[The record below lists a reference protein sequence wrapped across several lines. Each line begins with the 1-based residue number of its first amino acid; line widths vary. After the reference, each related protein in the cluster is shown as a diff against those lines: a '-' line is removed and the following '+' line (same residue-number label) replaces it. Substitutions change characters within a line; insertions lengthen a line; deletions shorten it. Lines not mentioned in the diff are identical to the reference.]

1 MTAQDDRVERGSV
14 PWEADASVEA
24 FWRQVARL
32 TLDWLARSGV
42 PVRDAVVLL
51 PFAQHLGLA
60 RRAFG
65 ALSPWLPRLETTRSL
80 ASALGPQALP
90 QPGQLSGDAALD
102 VIHARA
108 LMQQQRLA
116 GADARANRLHAKHLL
131 ELAQALQQAAHA
143 HAPACRG
150 PYWSQVS
157 AALARQAQDELEPA
171 LARLACTWA
180 QEGPEPATDALF
192 RHPARAWVLL
202 EAGRPDALA
211 RAVLAHAQVPAL
223 RLALSPDLPQANWQ
237 GSWQVQSLDGAAGLP
252 AAAAAQVLQAL
263 ARGEGPV
270 LLPAVDRAMLRQT
283 LALLAP
289 HGLTVQDETGG
300 SLATQGPAAAI
311 RHVVRAAVQGDMD
324 ELLAWAKSPCA
335 PAALEGVGPLEAWAR
350 RHRVARWQGAGPGAA
365 AGAAGAAWRC
375 LATAAQPLREGPDRR
390 LLQHWLQALRQVLI
404 QSQAL
409 DGARWTEAQRPVW
422 RAVLEVLWLARNPW
436 PGSAAERLLAQ
447 PLSAADWL
455 AWLDEALQAP
465 APLAAATGSPQ
476 VVVTPLSRALL
487 RPFGTAVVA
496 GCDAARWSVGP
507 VAPTLL
513 GQALAAELGLPHRE
527 AAQAAQ
533 WEALQQLVRL
543 PRVICLHARQSDGVP
558 LDWAPPL
565 LRLRS
570 AMGGEVW
577 GEAAEAREALA
588 PLRRPMP
595 RAEVP
600 AAGWLP
606 ARWSASQV
614 AALRDCPYQF
624 FARVRLGLDDPDE
637 IDRDPDARDWGRWL
651 HAVLHEAHTLGDPL
665 QHWDSACRG
674 VLQREGVSDDESW
687 PFLALL
693 QRWGPAYCAWWA
705 AEAAAGRQVEA
716 SERKLEAPVWAEDV
730 LLHGVQWVGRADRID
745 TLGDGARQLLDFKTS
760 SAESLKARVI
770 DDPQLP
776 FYAALLGRLGEPVS
790 QAAYVA
796 LETKTR
802 SIKAVQTPDLPQ
814 AVAHLQEGLA
824 DDLRQ
829 LHAGE
834 PLRALGEGRACEH
847 CVARGLCRRDD
858 WSLA

>member
-1 MTAQDDRVERGSV
+1 MTAKDDRVELGSLL
-14 PWEADASVEA
+14 WEADASVGA
-24 FWRQVARL
+24 FWRQLASRV
-32 TLDWLARSGV
+32 LDWLPRQGV
-42 PVRDAVVLL
+42 PARDAIILL

-65 ALSPWLPRLETTRSL
+65 ALGPWLPRLETTRSL
-80 ASALGPQALP
+80 SSALGPQVLA
-90 QPGQLSGDAALD
+90 QAGQITGDTALD
-102 VIHARA
+102 LIQAHA
-108 LMQQQRLA
+108 LMQQRRLT
-116 GADARANRLHAKHLL
+116 GGDARADRLHARQVL
-131 ELAQALQQAAHA
+131 ELAQALQKAAHA
-143 HAPACRG
+143 QG
-150 PYWSQVS
+150 PVARTQYWARVTS
-157 AALARQAQDELEPA
+157 ALARQGQDELEA
-171 LARLACTWA
+171 DLSQLACDWA
-180 QEGPEPATDALF
+180 QCGLAPATDALF
-192 RHPARAWVLL
+192 RHPCRAWVLL

-223 RLALSPDLPQANWQ
+223 HLSLPADLIQ
-237 GSWQVQSLDGAAGLP
+237 GPADSSWQVQCLDDAAALP

-270 LLPAVDRAMLRQT
+270 LLPAVDRALLRHT

-300 SLATQGPAAAI
+300 SLSTQGPAAAL
-311 RHVVRAAVQGDMD
+311 RHLLRASLHGDMD
-324 ELLAWAKSPCA
+324 ELLAWAKSPLA
-335 PAALEGVGPLEAWAR
+335 PVGLDGVPALEAWAR
-350 RHRVARWQGAGPGAA
+350 RHRVTRWQGAGPGGS
-365 AGAAGAAWRC
+365 AGEDWRR
-375 LATAAQPLREGPDRR
+375 LGSAAQPLREGPERR
-390 LLQHWLQALRQVLI
+390 MLQHWLYALRQVLT

-409 DGARWTEAQRPVW
+409 DGNRWSEAQRSVW
-422 RAVLEVLWLARNPW
+422 RAVLDVLWLTRNPW

-455 AWLDEALQAP
+455 AWVDEALQAP
-465 APLAAATGSPQ
+465 VPVFAAAGSPH

-487 RPFGTAVVA
+487 RPFGTAVLA

-507 VAPTLL
+507 VAPALL
-513 GQALAAELGLPHRE
+513 GQALAAELGLPHRD

-533 WEALQQLVRL
+533 WDALQQLVRL
-543 PRVICLHARQSDGVP
+543 PRVICLHARQSGGVA

-565 LRLRS
+565 LRLRA
-570 AMGGEVW
+570 AMGG
-577 GEAAEAREALA
+577 AAWATAPEAREPIA
-588 PLRRPMP
+588 PERRPLA
-595 RAEVP
+595 RAEVRAP
-600 AAGWLP
+600 DWLP

-624 FARVRLGLDDPDE
+624 YARVRLGLDDPEE

-651 HAVLHEAHTLGDPL
+651 HAVLHEAHALGDPL
-665 QHWDSACRG
+665 QHWDSACRN
-674 VLQREGVSDDESW
+674 VLAREGVSDDETW

-705 AEAAAGRQVEA
+705 IESVAGRRVDA
-716 SERKLEAPVWAEDV
+716 SERKLEAPVWSEDE

-745 TLGDGARQLLDFKTS
+745 TLGDGARQLIDFKTS
-760 SAESLKARVI
+760 SAESLKARVQ

-796 LETKTR
+796 LESKTR
-802 SIKAVQTPDLPQ
+802 SVKAVPAPDLTQ
-814 AVAHLQEGLA
+814 AEAQLKAGLA

-847 CVARGLCRRDD
+847 CVARGLCRRDE

>member
-1 MTAQDDRVERGSV
+1 MTAQDDRVEQGSV

-24 FWRQVARL
+24 FWRKLARQ
-32 TLDWLARSGV
+32 TLDWLAGHEI
-42 PVRDAVVLL
+42 PARDAIVLL

-65 ALSPWLPRLETTRSL
+65 ALGPWLPRLETTRSM
-80 ASALGPQALP
+80 ASALGPQDLP
-90 QPGQLSGDAALD
+90 QEGQLSGDTALD
-102 VIHARA
+102 LIQAQV
-108 LMQQQRLA
+108 LMQQHRLTA
-116 GADARANRLHAKHLL
+116 GDARADRLHARQVV
-131 ELAQALQQAAHA
+131 ELAQALQKAAHA
-143 HAPACRG
+143 QAPAVRA
-150 PYWSQVS
+150 PYWARVT
-157 AALARQAQDELEPA
+157 AALARQGQDELEAA
-171 LARLACTWA
+171 LSQLACTWA
-180 QEGPEPATDALF
+180 QRGPAPATDALF

-202 EAGRPDALA
+202 EAGRPDPLA
-211 RAVLAHAQVPAL
+211 RAVLVHAQGPAL
-223 RLALSPDLPQANWQ
+223 RLTLPPDL
-237 GSWQVQSLDGAAGLP
+237 SLDAQAVAWRVQCLDEAAALP
-252 AAAAAQVLQAL
+252 SAAAAQVLQAL

-270 LLPAVDRAMLRQT
+270 LVPAVDRALLRQT

-300 SLATQGPAAAI
+300 SLATQGPAAAL
-311 RHVVRAAVQGDMD
+311 RHLVRAAAQGDMD
-324 ELLAWAKSPCA
+324 ELLAWAKSPLA
-335 PAALEGVGPLEAWAR
+335 PAQVDGAPYLEAWAR
-350 RHRVARWQGAGPGAA
+350 RHRVARWQGAGPGGE
-365 AGAAGAAWRC
+365 AGEVWRRLGAV
-375 LATAAQPLREGPDRR
+375 AQPLREGPDRR
-390 LLQHWLQALRQVLI
+390 SLQHWLNALRQVLTHC
-404 QSQAL
+404 QAL
-409 DGARWTEAQRPVW
+409 DGARWSDAQRPLW
-422 RAVLEVLWLARNPW
+422 RAVLDVLWLTRSPW

-447 PLSAADWL
+447 PLRTAEWL

-465 APLAAATGSPQ
+465 VPLPVAAGSPH
-476 VVVTPLSRALL
+476 VVVTPLGRALL
-487 RPFGTAVVA
+487 RPFGTAVLA

-507 VAPTLL
+507 VAPALL

-558 LDWAPPL
+558 LDWAPSL
-565 LRLRS
+565 LRLRAS
-570 AMGGEVW
+570 MGT
-577 GEAAEAREALA
+577 EAWVPAPEAREPVAPQRRQLA
-588 PLRRPMP
+588 

-600 AAGWLP
+600 APGWLP

-637 IDRDPDARDWGRWL
+637 IDRDPDVRDWGRWL
-651 HAVLHEAHTLGDPL
+651 HAVLHEAHTLGDPVL
-665 QHWDSACRG
+665 HWDTACRS
-674 VLQREGVSDDESW
+674 VLAREGVSDDESW

-705 AEAAAGRQVEA
+705 AEAVAGRRVES
-716 SERKLEAPVWAEDV
+716 SERKLEVAVWDDDA
-730 LLHGVQWVGRADRID
+730 LLQSVQWVGRADRID

-760 SAESLKARVI
+760 SAESLKVRVL

-776 FYAALLGRLGEPVS
+776 FYAALLNRLDEPVA

-796 LETKTR
+796 LESKTR
-802 SIKAVQTPDLPQ
+802 SVKAVPTPNLTEAERQLKD
-814 AVAHLQEGLA
+814 GLA

-847 CVARGLCRRDD
+847 CAARGLCRRDE
-858 WSLA
+858 WSVA